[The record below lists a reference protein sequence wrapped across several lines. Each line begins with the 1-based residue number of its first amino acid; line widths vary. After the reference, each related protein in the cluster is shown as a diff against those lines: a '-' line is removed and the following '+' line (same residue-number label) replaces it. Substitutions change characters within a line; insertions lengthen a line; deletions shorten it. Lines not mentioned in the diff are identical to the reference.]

1 MIGNIAPNHS
11 SSENTLNTLRYSD
24 RVKDLKNPNKKKE
37 NQVKQDPN
45 DKNFNDAIYNLNHEE
60 SENEEEEKY
69 DFDEG
74 ESDGEQHY
82 QN

>member
-45 DKNFNDAIYNLNHEE
+45 ASNFNEAIHKLNHEE
-60 SENEEEEKY
+60 SEEEEEKY

-74 ESDGEQHY
+74 ESDGEHY
-82 QN
+82 N